1 MCCGSDFNCF
11 SARLPYYLLKGPLKR
26 DFLDIYLT
34 TYFAVR
40 KFKNTSD
47 VRVILFLK
55 MFRNES
61 NFKKC
66 KKKFRKYFS
75 LLR

>member
-1 MCCGSDFNCF
+1 MCCGSDFN
-11 SARLPYYLLKGPLKR
+11 SASAHLPYYLLKGPLKR
-26 DFLDIYLT
+26 DFLDVYVT

-40 KFKNTSD
+40 KFKNASD

-55 MFRNES
+55 MFKIES
-61 NFKKC
+61 NFKKF
-66 KKKFRKYFS
+66 KKKFRKYYS